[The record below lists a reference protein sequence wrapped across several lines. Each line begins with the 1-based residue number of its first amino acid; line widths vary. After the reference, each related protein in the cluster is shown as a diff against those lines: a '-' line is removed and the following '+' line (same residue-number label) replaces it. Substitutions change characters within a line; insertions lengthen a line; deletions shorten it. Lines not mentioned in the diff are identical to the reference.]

1 LVHYPGEYGPQHVDW
16 FWQPKSLAN
25 FPDNDLL
32 LFDKVGL
39 PVVDGKVIESLRI
52 AERSSREPGSSATG
66 QVTQFQVLRG
76 ASDRAKS
83 LHGDLGGRG
92 VVVPAESIDEV
103 ERFFDTCE
111 SVVVEQPS
119 VGSEQ
124 W

>member
-1 LVHYPGEYGPQHVDW
+1 LIERTLDRI
-16 FWQPKSLAN
+16 
-25 FPDNDLL
+25 
-32 LFDKVGL
+32 
-39 PVVDGKVIESLRI
+39 IESLGI
-52 AERSSREPGSSATG
+52 AARSSREPGSSVTG

-83 LHGDLGGRG
+83 LHGDLDGRG
-92 VVVPAESIDEV
+92 VVVPAEAIAEV
-103 ERFFDTCE
+103 ERFFDACE